1 MMKQAF
7 IVLAILG
14 IAFAAPQPRRQF
26 SEHVAEFL
34 DLIGEEAGEEINEL
48 MEHYLEFEEFRTAL
62 VYTQTTNFK
71 DLIYEMEALPE
82 FNAVSFLITC
92 IRVCYSISI

>member
-1 MMKQAF
+1 MMKQTF
-7 IVLAILG
+7 IVLAVLG

-34 DLIGEEAGEEINEL
+34 DLIGAEVGEEIYHL
-48 MEHYLEFEEFRTAL
+48 LEHYLEFEEFRAAL
-62 VYTQTTNFK
+62 TYMQSTNFK